1 MLEHGEDFLSIL
13 INLRM
18 KIFGLIA
25 TIAFDQLFFALE
37 QRQNGHFRDNLT
49 QALTLFGAQV
59 FLIHEKIQ

>member
-1 MLEHGEDFLSIL
+1 
-13 INLRM
+13 M